1 MALHRGLHHSREL
14 MKPRLRSLLFLLCA
28 LVLAASFPPASH
40 AKETAAVAKH
50 IILVIG
56 DGMEPEN
63 EVAASRYLTGTDD
76 GLAFHAF
83 PYRGVVATWDV
94 TTYSRQAPYN
104 PSSINPKAGCDA
116 TRTGKAASRSDTPR
130 YACRAPEG
138 ARPHGADS
146 ASTATAWATGY
157 KTDTGNIAWLP
168 GDPER
173 GALET
178 IAELLREKRGYSIGI
193 VTTVPFSDATPAAMV
208 SHNRSR
214 RNHHAIAD
222 AIIRTARPEV
232 VIGGG
237 HPARSGAMHMSM
249 ALYDEVRSGRI
260 GDYVFVERRDG
271 VDAAGSLKEA
281 AALAAARKKKLFG
294 LFGGTGGNFEPL
306 QPSDNGTAA
315 VARGSIEN
323 PLLKDATLAAL
334 EVLGR
339 NRNGF
344 FLMVEQGDIDW
355 ANHANDYRWMI
366 GAMWD
371 LDEAVRAAVDFV
383 NRPGD
388 DITWENTLLIVTSD
402 HVTGAM
408 RLNDG
413 KRLGKGR
420 LPGQSPGLCPDKLSW
435 CPGYPGGE
443 VSYGSTGH
451 INEPVSLYAMGE
463 SSLTKHL
470 RQFEGNWYPCT
481 PLIDNTQIFH
491 AMAGAAGIPRPS
503 PLKAV
508 VTRPADCP
516 GHY

>member
-1 MALHRGLHHSREL
+1 
-14 MKPRLRSLLFLLCA
+14 MKPRLRSLLFILCA
-28 LVLAASFPPASH
+28 IVLAVSFAPAGH
-40 AKETAAVAKH
+40 AKETAAIAKH
-50 IILVIG
+50 IILIAG
-56 DGMEPEN
+56 DGMQHEN

-94 TTYSRQAPYN
+94 TTHSRQAPYN
-104 PSSINPKAGCDA
+104 PSAINPKAGCDA
-116 TRTGKAASRSDTPR
+116 TRTGKAAASRSNTSR
-130 YACRAPEG
+130 YACRTPEG
-138 ARPHGADS
+138 ARPLGADS

-157 KTDTGNIAWLP
+157 KTDTGNVAWLP

-222 AIIRTARPEV
+222 EIIRTARPEV

-237 HPARSGAMHMSM
+237 HPARSGARHMPM
-249 ALYDEVRSGRI
+249 ALYDEMKNGRI
-260 GDYVFVERRDG
+260 GDYVFVERKDG
-271 VDAAGSLKEA
+271 VDAARSLREA
-281 AALAAARKKKLFG
+281 AARAVAGKKKLFG
-294 LFGGTGGNFEPL
+294 LFGGPEGCFEPL

-334 EVLGR
+334 EVLGK
-339 NRNGF
+339 NRKGF
-344 FLMVEQGDIDW
+344 FLLVEQGDIDW
-355 ANHANDYRWMI
+355 ANHTHDYRWMI

-402 HVTGAM
+402 HVTGTM

-420 LPGQSPGLCPDKLSW
+420 LPGQSPGLCPDRMAW

-443 VSYGSTGH
+443 VGYGSTAH
-451 INEPVSLYAMGE
+451 LNEPVTLYAMGD
-463 SSLTKHL
+463 SSMIRHL
-470 RQFEGNWYPCT
+470 RQFEGSWYPCT
-481 PLIDNTQIFH
+481 PLIDNTQLFH
-491 AMAGAAGIPRPS
+491 AMTGAAGIPRPS

-508 VTRPADCP
+508 VTRPAACP
-516 GHY
+516 AW